1 MSPIRAVALRVLHF
15 VVRLA
20 PPRTKSW
27 GEAMIGEM
35 DHIDDDWAA
44 LLWALGGTLALCRCS
59 LIEHLKSL
67 RNLLADEVPA
77 QRDAMHLI
85 KSILSG
91 VGVAGVVLI
100 ISMLTLKTL
109 QRAYWVEPSQ
119 ARFAQ
124 LLFAVVVPDGLCLL
138 AALALWRP
146 QRRLTSGILA
156 AGAALGA
163 HSILFFVA

>member
-1 MSPIRAVALRVLHF
+1 MSPIRGVVRRVLHF

-20 PPRTKSW
+20 PTRTRSW
-27 GEAMIGEM
+27 GDAMIGEM

-59 LIEHLKSL
+59 LIEHLRNL
-67 RNLLADEVPA
+67 RNLLANEVPA
-77 QRDAMHLI
+77 QREATHLI

-91 VGVAGVVLI
+91 VGAASVVLI
-100 ISMLTLKTL
+100 ISMLTLTTL
-109 QRAYWVEPSQ
+109 QRAYGVEPSQ

-146 QRRLTSGILA
+146 QGRLTSGILA

-163 HSILFFVA
+163 HSIIFFVA

>member
-1 MSPIRAVALRVLHF
+1 
-15 VVRLA
+15 
-20 PPRTKSW
+20 
-27 GEAMIGEM
+27 MIGEM
-35 DHIDDDWAA
+35 DHIDDEWDA
-44 LLWALGGTLALCRCS
+44 LVWALGGTLALCRCS
-59 LIEHLKSL
+59 LIEHLRNL
-67 RNLLADEVPA
+67 RNLLAAEVSA
-77 QRDAMHLI
+77 QRKATHLV

-100 ISMLTLKTL
+100 ISMLILTTL
-109 QRAYWVEPSQ
+109 QRTHWVEPSQ

-163 HSILFFVA
+163 HSIIFFVA

>member
-1 MSPIRAVALRVLHF
+1 MSPIRGVARRVLHF
-15 VVRLA
+15 VVRLV
-20 PPRTKSW
+20 PPRTRSW
-27 GEAMIGEM
+27 GDAMIGEM
-35 DHIDDDWAA
+35 DHIDDDWDA
-44 LLWALGGTLALCRCS
+44 LLWALGATLALSRCS
-59 LIEHLKSL
+59 SIEHFRNL
-67 RNLLADEVPA
+67 RNLLANEMPA

-85 KSILSG
+85 KSVLFG

-100 ISMLTLKTL
+100 ISMLTLTTL
-109 QRAYWVEPSQ
+109 QRAYWVEPSE

-138 AALALWRP
+138 AGLALWLP

-163 HSILFFVA
+163 HSIIFFVA

>member
-1 MSPIRAVALRVLHF
+1 MSPIRGIARRVLHF

-20 PPRTKSW
+20 PPRTRSW

-35 DHIDDDWAA
+35 DHIDDEWDA
-44 LLWALGGTLALCRCS
+44 LLWSLGGTLALCRCS
-59 LIEHLKSL
+59 LIEHLRNL

-77 QRDAMHLI
+77 QRKATRLI

-91 VGVAGVVLI
+91 VGVAVVVLI
-100 ISMLTLKTL
+100 ISMLTLTTL
-109 QRAYWVEPSQ
+109 QRTALVEPSE
-119 ARFAQ
+119 ARLAQ
-124 LLFAVVVPDGLCLL
+124 LLFAVVIPDALCLL

-146 QRRLTSGILA
+146 QRRLASGILA

-163 HSILFFVA
+163 HSIIFFVA

>member
-1 MSPIRAVALRVLHF
+1 MSPIRDVARRVLHF

-20 PPRTKSW
+20 PPRTRSW

-35 DHIDDDWAA
+35 DHIDDEWDA
-44 LLWALGGTLALCRCS
+44 LLWALGGTMALCRCS
-59 LIEHLKSL
+59 LIEHLRNL
-67 RNLLADEVPA
+67 RNLLAAEVPA
-77 QRDAMHLI
+77 QKEAKHLI

-100 ISMLTLKTL
+100 ISMLTLSTL
-109 QRAYWVEPSQ
+109 QRTYWVEPSQ

-138 AALALWRP
+138 AALALWLP

-163 HSILFFVA
+163 HSIIFFVA

>member
-1 MSPIRAVALRVLHF
+1 MSPIRDVARRVLHF
-15 VVRLA
+15 VARLA
-20 PPRTKSW
+20 PPRTRSW

-35 DHIDDDWAA
+35 DHIDDEWDA
-44 LLWALGGTLALCRCS
+44 LRWALGGTLALCRCS
-59 LIEHLKSL
+59 LIEHLRNL
-67 RNLLADEVPA
+67 RNLLAAELSA
-77 QRDAMHLI
+77 QRKAMHLI

-100 ISMLTLKTL
+100 ISMLILTTL
-109 QRAYWVEPSQ
+109 QRTYWVEPSQ

-124 LLFAVVVPDGLCLL
+124 MLFAVVVPDGLCLL

-163 HSILFFVA
+163 HSIIFFVA

>member
-1 MSPIRAVALRVLHF
+1 MSPIRDGARRVLHF

-20 PPRTKSW
+20 PPRTRSW

-35 DHIDDDWAA
+35 DHIDDEWDA

-59 LIEHLKSL
+59 LIEHLRNL
-67 RNLLADEVPA
+67 RNLLAAEVPA
-77 QRDAMHLI
+77 QKEAKHLI

-100 ISMLTLKTL
+100 ISMLTLTTL
-109 QRAYWVEPSQ
+109 QRAYWVEPGQ

-124 LLFAVVVPDGLCLL
+124 VLFAVVVPDGLCLL

-146 QRRLTSGILA
+146 QRRLASGILA

-163 HSILFFVA
+163 HSFIFFVA

>member
-1 MSPIRAVALRVLHF
+1 MSPNRGIARRVLHF

-20 PPRTKSW
+20 PPRTRSW

-35 DHIDDDWAA
+35 DHIDDEWDA

-59 LIEHLKSL
+59 LIEHLKNL
-67 RNLLADEVPA
+67 RNLLAGEVPA
-77 QRDAMHLI
+77 QRKATHLI

-100 ISMLTLKTL
+100 ISMLTLTTL
-109 QRAYWVEPSQ
+109 QRTYWVEPSQ

-156 AGAALGA
+156 ACAALGA
-163 HSILFFVA
+163 HSIIFFVA

>member
-1 MSPIRAVALRVLHF
+1 MSPIRGIARRVLHF

-20 PPRTKSW
+20 PPRTRSW
-27 GEAMIGEM
+27 GEAMIVEI
-35 DHIDDDWAA
+35 DHIDDEWDA

-59 LIEHLKSL
+59 LIEHLRNL

-77 QRDAMHLI
+77 QRKATRLI

-91 VGVAGVVLI
+91 VGVAVVVLI
-100 ISMLTLKTL
+100 ISMLTLTTL
-109 QRAYWVEPSQ
+109 QRTALVEPSE
-119 ARFAQ
+119 ARLAQ
-124 LLFAVVVPDGLCLL
+124 LLFAVVIPDALCLL

-146 QRRLTSGILA
+146 QRRLASGILA

-163 HSILFFVA
+163 HSIIFFVA

>member
-1 MSPIRAVALRVLHF
+1 
-15 VVRLA
+15 
-20 PPRTKSW
+20 
-27 GEAMIGEM
+27 MIGEM

-59 LIEHLKSL
+59 LIEHLRNL
-67 RNLLADEVPA
+67 RNLLADEMPA
-77 QRDAMHLI
+77 QRDATHLI

-91 VGVAGVVLI
+91 VGLAGAVLI
-100 ISMLTLKTL
+100 ISMLALTTL
-109 QRAYWVEPSQ
+109 QRAYLVEPSQ

-146 QRRLTSGILA
+146 RRRVTSGILA

-163 HSILFFVA
+163 HSIIFFVA

>member
-1 MSPIRAVALRVLHF
+1 MSPIRDVARRVLHF

-20 PPRTKSW
+20 PPRTRSW

-35 DHIDDDWAA
+35 DHIDDEWDA

-59 LIEHLKSL
+59 LIEHLRNL
-67 RNLLADEVPA
+67 RNLLAAEVPA
-77 QRDAMHLI
+77 QKEAKHLI

-100 ISMLTLKTL
+100 ISMLTLTTL
-109 QRAYWVEPSQ
+109 QRTYWVEPSQ

-163 HSILFFVA
+163 HSIIFFVA